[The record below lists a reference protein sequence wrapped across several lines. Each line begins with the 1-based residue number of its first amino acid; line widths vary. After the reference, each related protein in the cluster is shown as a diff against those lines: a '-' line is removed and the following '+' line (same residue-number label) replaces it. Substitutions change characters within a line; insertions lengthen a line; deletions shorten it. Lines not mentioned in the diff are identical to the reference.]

1 MVSSYNNTTL
11 SQMRYIL
18 KLQYNK
24 TQTYTPQFSVFTI
37 CVGHYFVIFI
47 GVNPMFL
54 QMLFSVQNALPCWAR
69 RKNGP
74 HTQLLSKNFKRYFQ
88 IQRLFLPW
96 CFSTQLYIYLYY
108 TTYHIAVIIFH
119 AYLCSLGYES
129 LEDRAGFYKSSLCPQ
144 HIYVV

>member
-1 MVSSYNNTTL
+1 MNQIFKQKTSYLWYMVSSYNNTTL

-69 RKNGP
+69 RKKWSSY
-74 HTQLLSKNFKRYFQ
+74 TVTFQELQKILSDSKIISSMVLLH
-88 IQRLFLPW
+88 
-96 CFSTQLYIYLYY
+96 STLHIPLL
-108 TTYHIAVIIFH
+108 YHISYSCNYISC
-119 AYLCSLGYES
+119 LSL
-129 LEDRAGFYKSSLCPQ
+129 
-144 HIYVV
+144 

>member
-69 RKNGP
+69 RKKMVLIHSYFPRTSKDTFRFKDYFFHGASPLNFTYTSIIP
-74 HTQLLSKNFKRYFQ
+74 H
-88 IQRLFLPW
+88 
-96 CFSTQLYIYLYY
+96 
-108 TTYHIAVIIFH
+108 II
-119 AYLCSLGYES
+119 
-129 LEDRAGFYKSSLCPQ
+129 
-144 HIYVV
+144 